1 MSPKYL
7 VLEPFQKLLGMKKHT
22 PTISFFFPKNI
33 HIVIVVHADLPQLTA
48 LASHPQR
55 PSSH

>member
-22 PTISFFFPKNI
+22 PTIPFFPKNI
-33 HIVIVVHADLPQLTA
+33 HVVIVVHADLPQLTA
-48 LASHPQR
+48 LANHPQH